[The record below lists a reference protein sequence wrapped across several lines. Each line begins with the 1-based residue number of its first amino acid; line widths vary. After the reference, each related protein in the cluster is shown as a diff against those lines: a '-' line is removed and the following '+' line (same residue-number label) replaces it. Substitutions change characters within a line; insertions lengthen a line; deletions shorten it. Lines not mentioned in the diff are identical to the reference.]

1 MRVPKKILHLASTF
15 FPAHT
20 GGKEV
25 FIYQLIKGIPHT
37 DHLVVYHDQ
46 SNPGDTEYE
55 GIRVRI
61 LPEAVTGDPHYSY
74 WSLLYDDLP
83 GFKETLSE
91 YKPDLVHFHDLC
103 AGASL
108 SHLRICRESGV
119 KSLVTY
125 HSPGSSCMQKGL
137 IFANQ
142 SPCDGKVLD
151 HRCTVCRYRVNGI
164 PATLASALGRFKL
177 PMNAHNKFILRHS
190 TERFRKS
197 FLEFFD
203 NIDAI
208 QVHANWVKEL
218 FLRNGIPEEK
228 IHLIPMGGHASLER
242 SKWRQPDPEQPLKA
256 AFVGRCVNIKGVHL
270 LVDAVKS
277 LPPGK
282 RIEVHF
288 LGPYWDDTPYGRRL
302 QSLTQGDERFKPP
315 RMVPP
320 ETIVEELSKMDVCI
334 IPSLWPETG
343 PLSLFDAFAAGVP
356 VIGTNHAGIAERVR
370 HDVDGLLFEWGNSAE
385 LAAQLNRVLDDRKLL
400 TRFKSA
406 IAPNRTFPEM
416 ASGIREL
423 YTKIIN

>member
-1 MRVPKKILHLASTF
+1 MPSVLARVVGRIR
-15 FPAHT
+15 T
-20 GGKEV
+20 GFDKTG
-25 FIYQLIKGIPHT
+25 
-37 DHLVVYHDQ
+37 
-46 SNPGDTEYE
+46 
-55 GIRVRI
+55 RVIVR
-61 LPEAVTGDPHYSY
+61 
-74 WSLLYDDLP
+74 
-83 GFKETLSE
+83 
-91 YKPDLVHFHDLC
+91 
-103 AGASL
+103 
-108 SHLRICRESGV
+108 
-119 KSLVTY
+119 
-125 HSPGSSCMQKGL
+125 
-137 IFANQ
+137 N
-142 SPCDGKVLD
+142 
-151 HRCTVCRYRVNGI
+151 
-164 PATLASALGRFKL
+164 
-177 PMNAHNKFILRHS
+177 S
-190 TERFRKS
+190 TELFHGS
-197 FLEFFD
+197 FNEFHAT
-203 NIDAI
+203 IDAI
-208 QVHANWVKEL
+208 QVHANWVKEV

-228 IHLIPMGGHASLER
+228 IHLIPMGGHASLQR

-256 AFVGRCVNIKGVHL
+256 VFVGRCVNIKGVHL

-343 PLSLFDAFAAGVP
+343 PLSLFDAYAAGVP

-370 HDVDGLLFEWGNSAE
+370 HDVNGLLFEWGNSAE
-385 LAAQLNRVLDDRKLL
+385 LAAQLNRVLDDRKVL

>member
-1 MRVPKKILHLASTF
+1 VKIVHLASTF
-15 FPAHT
+15 FPFST

-25 FIYQLIKGIPHT
+25 FVYQFIKNTPDI
-37 DHLVVYHDQ
+37 DHLVIYHK
-46 SNPGDTEYE
+46 E
-55 GIRVRI
+55 GEQVITDYDGIALNI
-61 LPEAVTGDPHYSY
+61 LPEPVTSNHRRSY

-83 GFKETLSE
+83 GFDESLRRFN
-91 YKPDLVHFHDLC
+91 PDLVHFHDFC
-103 AGASL
+103 GGASL
-108 SHLRICRESGV
+108 SHLRICRAAGV
-119 KSLVTY
+119 KTLVTY
-125 HSPGSSCMQKGL
+125 HAPGSSCMQRGL
-137 IFANQ
+137 TYANK
-142 SPCDGKVLD
+142 SPCDGAIID
-151 HRCTVCRYRVNGI
+151 SRCTSCRLQVNGM
-164 PATLASALGRFKL
+164 PSVLARVVGRIRTGFDKTGRVIVR
-177 PMNAHNKFILRHS
+177 NS
-190 TERFRKS
+190 TELFHGS
-197 FLEFFD
+197 FNEFHAT
-203 NIDAI
+203 IDAI
-208 QVHANWVKEL
+208 QVHANWVKEV

-228 IHLIPMGGHASLER
+228 IHLIPMGGHASLQR

-256 AFVGRCVNIKGVHL
+256 VFVGRCVNIKGVHL

-288 LGPYWDDTPYGRRL
+288 LGPYWDDTPYGKRL
-302 QSLTQGDERFKPP
+302 QSLTQGDERFRPP

-370 HDVDGLLFEWGNSAE
+370 HDVNGLLFEWGNSAE
-385 LAAQLNRVLDDRKLL
+385 LAVQLNRVLDDRKLL

>member
-1 MRVPKKILHLASTF
+1 MRVLHLASTF
-15 FPAHT
+15 FPRHT

-25 FIYQLIKGIPHT
+25 FIYQLIKGSPRI
-37 DHLVVYHDQ
+37 DHLVVYHRR
-46 SNPGDTEYE
+46 PEAGDTAYD
-55 GIRVRI
+55 GIPVRI
-61 LPEAVTGDPHYSY
+61 LPEPVTKDGHRSY
-74 WSLLYDDLP
+74 WSLVYDDLP
-83 GFKETLSE
+83 GFNDTLSR

-108 SHLRICRESGV
+108 SHLRACREAGI
-119 KSLVTY
+119 KTLVTY
-125 HSPGSSCMQKGL
+125 HAPGSSCMQKGL
-137 IFANQ
+137 IRANEL
-142 SPCDGKVLD
+142 PCDGKIID
-151 HRCTVCRYRVNGI
+151 HRCTACRYRVKGV
-164 PATLASALGRFKL
+164 PKSLASILGGIGL
-177 PMNAHNKFILRHS
+177 PVDKRGRLILRNS
-190 TERFRKS
+190 TTSFHAS
-197 FLEFFD
+197 FLEFFH

-218 FLRNGIPEEK
+218 FLRNCIPEDK

-256 AFVGRCVNIKGVHL
+256 VFVGRCVNIKGVHL

-334 IPSLWPETG
+334 IPSIWPETG

-370 HDVDGLLFEWGNSAE
+370 HDVNGLLFEWGNSAE
-385 LAAQLNRVLDDRKLL
+385 LAAQLNRVLDDRKVL